1 MGLDSTRMPQKEL
14 DNIMLRLQMAPKH
27 GGFGVTSQASVG
39 QCAIFA
45 GIAGLAKE
53 DCIVRDHAAIK
64 WLRESMSNNNTES
77 KLAKAVRQQLKEW
90 TREHELYM
98 KQAKADTDAAK
109 QRLGDAPLEA
119 WELTATDD
127 RITQR
132 AMATVA
138 SAAARD
144 RHVPRS
150 APPNELCETGI

>member
-1 MGLDSTRMPQKEL
+1 MGK
-14 DNIMLRLQMAPKH
+14 
-27 GGFGVTSQASVG
+27 
-39 QCAIFA
+39 CAVFA
-45 GIAGLAKE
+45 GIAGLSKE
-53 DCIVRDHAAIK
+53 DCVVRDHATIK

-77 KLAKAVRQQLKEW
+77 KLVLTLAKAARQQLQEW
-90 TREHELYM
+90 TGERELYM
-98 KQAKADTDAAK
+98 KQARADTDAAK

-144 RHVPRS
+144 KWMQWH
-150 APPNELCETGI
+150 